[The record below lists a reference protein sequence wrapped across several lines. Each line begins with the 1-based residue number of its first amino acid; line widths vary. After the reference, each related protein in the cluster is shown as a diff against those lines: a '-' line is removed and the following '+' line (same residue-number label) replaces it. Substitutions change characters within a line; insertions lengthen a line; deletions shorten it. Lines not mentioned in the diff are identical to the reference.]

1 MDLPVR
7 TFWKPSLHR
16 SLFACALMEGLIHY
30 LMPACKCSDAIQR
43 LFSAFFSHPK
53 LSACWP
59 PQATSPGVLSPK
71 EKGSWKNQEGAKDTG
86 ILSQEKNVGGRKEK
100 QLPQMSAERQN
111 LNKKKNTNP
120 FPPHIKGLLYGL
132 TLIRNQCL
140 PQTLV
145 LPQGNSYRAEDTGYL
160 HPEEQN

>member
-1 MDLPVR
+1 MKEPGGSKR
-7 TFWKPSLHR
+7 HR
-16 SLFACALMEGLIHY
+16 YTVSG
-30 LMPACKCSDAIQR
+30 
-43 LFSAFFSHPK
+43 
-53 LSACWP
+53 
-59 PQATSPGVLSPK
+59 
-71 EKGSWKNQEGAKDTG
+71 
-86 ILSQEKNVGGRKEK
+86 KNVGGRKEK